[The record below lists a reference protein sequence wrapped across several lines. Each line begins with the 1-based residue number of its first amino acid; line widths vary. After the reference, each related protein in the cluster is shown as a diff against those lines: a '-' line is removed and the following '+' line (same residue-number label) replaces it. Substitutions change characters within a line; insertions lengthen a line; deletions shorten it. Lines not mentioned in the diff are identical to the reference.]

1 MEYEDKSTNGSTKP
15 KLIRNRDVDKAA
27 RVLAEDHALP
37 EPPGNKLSW
46 TQMFEYLSL
55 LTPEMWS
62 HLSIYVYRLRPK
74 IRRQLKDPNSPNYI
88 DCYGEPFTE
97 AYFIGRHGGGKF
109 MLQAVDSE
117 KKKTKDGHG
126 QEVFQCFH
134 EIDDVKHEPILDYSE
149 LEMTAKENQ
158 SYITWLV
165 NKGILDSKGNIVQDR
180 NTPAAAVNGS
190 MSAKDILE
198 ILKYVSTMNAE
209 QQNQLKSRLA
219 PEHDAISKSVG
230 DILLEKMRQDDP
242 AKQVQIWSGLVGG
255 LKEIIG
261 TSKSDTGIS
270 QVYDK
275 LITMQ
280 QTNTNTVMSLI
291 ERVLQNQNQ
300 TQQRTAL
307 DDFDKVFA
315 LLDRARQWG
324 GSGGRRTGWDI
335 GYDIARDIGLP
346 IVQTFS
352 STLTNIMA
360 LRRGGATP
368 AGAVP
373 GAPTVPAAFDPYREP
388 AAAAAYAK
396 TQQAATTPTPTQ
408 PPAPPPPPPP
418 APPPGGA
425 EPAATPPSAAGTS
438 PELLQIFQQYG
449 NLVFQ
454 ALNNGTPGYAFADYI
469 SGLLGTTTHAMLAN
483 HGEDTLVS
491 TMLGI
496 QEFQLFGETRIR
508 SFVHEFIHFEEFQEE
523 DEGIEPDEIT
533 NVYRPRERREEVRR

>member
-1 MEYEDKSTNGSTKP
+1 
-15 KLIRNRDVDKAA
+15 
-27 RVLAEDHALP
+27 
-37 EPPGNKLSW
+37 
-46 TQMFEYLSL
+46 
-55 LTPEMWS
+55 
-62 HLSIYVYRLRPK
+62 
-74 IRRQLKDPNSPNYI
+74 
-88 DCYGEPFTE
+88 
-97 AYFIGRHGGGKF
+97 
-109 MLQAVDSE
+109 
-117 KKKTKDGHG
+117 
-126 QEVFQCFH
+126 
-134 EIDDVKHEPILDYSE
+134 
-149 LEMTAKENQ
+149 
-158 SYITWLV
+158 
-165 NKGILDSKGNIVQDR
+165 
-180 NTPAAAVNGS
+180 

-242 AKQVQIWSGLVGG
+242 AKQVQMWSGLVSG

-324 GSGGRRTGWDI
+324 GSGARRTGWDI

-360 LRRGGATP
+360 LRRGATP
-368 AGAVP
+368 AGTVP

-425 EPAATPPSAAGTS
+425 QPAATPAAGTS

-523 DEGIEPDEIT
+523 DEAIEPDEIT